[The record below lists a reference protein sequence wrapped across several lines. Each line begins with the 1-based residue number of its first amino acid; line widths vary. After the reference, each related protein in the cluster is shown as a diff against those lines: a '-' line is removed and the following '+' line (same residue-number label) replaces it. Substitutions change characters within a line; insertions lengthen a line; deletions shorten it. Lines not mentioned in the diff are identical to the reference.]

1 MEQAQYWT
9 WMRRRRILKP
19 HFQVSMNSLSEYS
32 WEEKAFAEDAAG
44 SLEGC
49 IWPPRS
55 YSCSFCRRE
64 FRSAQAL
71 GGHMNVHRRD
81 RARLTQ
87 SALSSQN
94 EVVVPHHQNHKQ
106 ISLKSS
112 NDPKILPHQAGT
124 LDSTDDLDHNS
135 VPSTFS
141 ASRVLALSTQENFST
156 TSPVQEQHK
165 GQLHGSDS
173 TTKSCFNNI
182 FSDSKLE
189 AEKSIKLAW
198 GADSVCLDS
207 DDDHVETNLSVG
219 LNPVFSQNRPTV
231 ITCGEEAISCKRPKI
246 TVSALP
252 FIVSKETYSPHK
264 WQVLGLEPVGSM
276 EDLDLELRLGVLPK
290 VK

>member
-1 MEQAQYWT
+1 MEQDQYWM
-9 WMRRRRILKP
+9 WMRRRRILKS

-44 SLEGC
+44 SLGGC

-81 RARLTQ
+81 RARLKQ
-87 SALSSQN
+87 SALSSHN
-94 EVVVPHHQNHKQ
+94 EVVVPHHQNHRK
-106 ISLKSS
+106 ISPKSS
-112 NDPKILPHQAGT
+112 DEPKILPHQAGP

-135 VPSTFS
+135 IASTFS
-141 ASRVLALSTQENFST
+141 ASRVSVLSTQENFST

-165 GQLHGSDS
+165 GQLFGSDS
-173 TTKSCFNNI
+173 TAKRSLNNI
-182 FSDSKLE
+182 FLDSKPD
-189 AEKSIKLAW
+189 AEKSIKLAR
-198 GADSVCLDS
+198 GGDSVCLDS

-219 LNPVFSQNRPTV
+219 LNPVFFQNRPTV

-246 TVSALP
+246 AVSTLP
-252 FIVSKETYSPHK
+252 FIVSEETYSPLQ
-264 WQVLGLEPVGSM
+264 WQVLGLKPAGSM